1 MKNVF
6 FINDITENKISF
18 YHLACFLAVLPFD
31 FFYSEIILI
40 SFALHTLLHAKRA
53 NLANIFTKPV
63 GVISSL
69 YLLGLVAILY
79 SPDIREAVN
88 VATRQLAIL
97 ILPVLFALSNL
108 DLRKYTMNLVCI
120 FGFACTLTMLY
131 LYADALHTIFYFKL
145 PLTSLFRLIFM
156 NHNFSAPIGI
166 HATYLSV
173 YTAFSLISFL
183 YLVVTKKALQQ
194 KWVYVVA
201 TVILFAGL
209 LQLSSRSVF
218 VAFLIVINLVFP
230 FLLFKGRKLVRIF
243 LTTSLISVA
252 LLLLI
257 YNIDSFK
264 TRYINELKV
273 DLTGHFKII
282 ENTEPRLARWN
293 GIFELIKRSPIIG
306 YGSGSEK
313 KLLKEKYFEKG
324 LYNSYLNEFNAHNEY
339 LSILIKTGVIG
350 LILFLYVLYF
360 GFASAI
366 RTRDILFLSFMVII
380 TVVSLSENILDLNK
394 GIFFYA
400 FFFAV
405 FLGKERLQTVKNT
418 VAEVSKPGNP
428 NNLNSVLISEN
439 NNR

>member
-1 MKNVF
+1 MKRIF
-6 FINDITENKISF
+6 FINDIIENKISF

-40 SFALHTLLHAKRA
+40 SFALHTLLHAKRE
-53 NLANIFTKPV
+53 NLAHIFSKPV
-63 GVISSL
+63 LVIISM
-69 YLLGLVAILY
+69 YLLGLVAMLY
-79 SPDIREAVN
+79 SPNMPEAMN

-97 ILPVLFALSNL
+97 ILPVLFAVSNL
-108 DLRKYTMNLVCI
+108 DLRKYTLNLVCI
-120 FGFACTLTMLY
+120 FGFSCTITILY

-145 PLTSLFRLIFM
+145 PLSSLFRLIFM

-173 YTAFSLISFL
+173 YTAFSLITFL
-183 YLVVTKKALQQ
+183 YLVITKKTLLQ
-194 KWVYVVA
+194 KWVYVAVA
-201 TVILFAGL
+201 VILFAGL

-230 FLLFKGRKLVRIF
+230 FLLFKGSKRVQVF

-264 TRYINELKV
+264 TRYISELKV
-273 DLTGHFKII
+273 DLTGHVKII

-293 GIFELIKRSPIIG
+293 GIIELIKRSPIIG
-306 YGSGSEK
+306 YGSGSEI

-350 LILFLYVLYF
+350 LILFLYILYF

-366 RTRDILFLSFMVII
+366 RSRDALFLSFMIII

-400 FFFAV
+400 FFFAL
-405 FLGKERLQTVKNT
+405 FLWKEGREPEKITGQERLNQATPIT
-418 VAEVSKPGNP
+418 
-428 NNLNSVLISEN
+428 
-439 NNR
+439 